1 MRILLTNDDGLE
13 SPGLWH
19 AARAMKSLGDII
31 ISAPD
36 REQSGN
42 SSAISLNRP
51 LRVER
56 ARSKI
61 PNVAAYA
68 VQGTPADCVIIATE
82 WNEFRALD
90 LNKIKEKLRDLVIFD
105 LRNIYNPSELE
116 QIGFEYHGV
125 GK

>member
-1 MRILLTNDDGLE
+1 MQSAKSILKELILC
-13 SPGLWH
+13 
-19 AARAMKSLGDII
+19 
-31 ISAPD
+31 
-36 REQSGN
+36 
-42 SSAISLNRP
+42 SSAYEACES
-51 LRVER
+51 
-56 ARSKI
+56 
-61 PNVAAYA
+61 
-68 VQGTPADCVIIATE
+68 ADCVIIATE